1 MTGVQLIE
9 KDADAPDFY
18 SFSWSSISG
27 ATRDKTRERIG
38 KLLTQLPNPHP
49 RNIRILIIKSLIEP
63 QGVLPMLVR
72 LLQQLAE
79 LTVLVEILVHGV
91 FRKSKIPKNG
101 DNSRNSKNQ
110 EHVVC
115 ATFPAVNHLEIL

>member
-1 MTGVQLIE
+1 MVIGFFHGIQPSKKFERWLVTGVQLIE

-72 LLQQLAE
+72 LLNE
-79 LTVLVEILVHGV
+79 L
-91 FRKSKIPKNG
+91 S
-101 DNSRNSKNQ
+101 
-110 EHVVC
+110 
-115 ATFPAVNHLEIL
+115 HLEKSLQSSLSIRQQ